1 MLGRTLLKH
10 RRISI
15 KSIVISLF
23 VLVTLITSSI
33 AIGLQYY
40 HSKEMAREQA
50 RTKYEMMAESVS
62 DAVTDVSDDAI
73 ITVKYLSHLGT
84 ILHSPSKDVILS
96 IFTNVL
102 KDNPSFYSAFIGTDK
117 NYAYIII
124 NLDSISDVRRKNN
137 ALKQDRWLVVE
148 RSADSD
154 GIKQY
159 DYFYDADF
167 NLRKKIQRKA
177 FYAPTLRSWYK
188 NAKRGSVFRSEP
200 YLFLPEEVT
209 GITYSTV
216 VPTDKGKVVVGV
228 DFTLSH
234 FNKLLQENNVS
245 DGSHNFLYL
254 PSGELVASS
263 EPSFG
268 QLPLPPSKPLVL
280 TPEEQKLIDDTRILR
295 VSNKDNWA
303 PIDFTISGRPAG
315 LIPDLLYMV
324 SQSTGL
330 EFDFFNS
337 VGSKGLRNAYS
348 NGVLDIL
355 TAVPDVPTNQNLGA
369 FSQPLF
375 KSPFAIAVADNQNY
389 ENLQD
394 LNGKRLALL
403 SNWSIISLIKEKYP
417 LIDIVTYSHVE
428 QALRAVSKG
437 EVDAFIDAQAVLSYV
452 SEQFMIND
460 LSYHALNIE
469 NDLTLS
475 LVLPPEKK
483 ALLNIINRAIASLTP
498 LQKQYLQQKW
508 LGTNAEV
515 NRTGV
520 VPYVELIDFAA
531 DEAYQNQL
539 IEMNSDDDDFFYYV
553 RDVRRGGHD
562 QIFFASIVPKS
573 SVYAASEEKIRTSIY
588 GSALLLLVLLPL
600 AGLCAKPIV
609 RPILQLREENK
620 KVKQHRYDDVS
631 VIPSRIKEIHEL
643 SASTYK
649 VAESLKEHEKRQE
662 EFVESFIQLIAQA
675 IDDKSPYTAGHCNR
689 VPEIA
694 LMFADEVEKSQQ
706 GQFAE
711 FRFNN
716 DAERREFRI
725 AAWLHDCG
733 KITTPEHIVD
743 KGTKLEANY
752 NRIHEVRMRFE
763 VLWRDAEVDYYQHI
777 IDNPEDQKQAMET
790 LNETQKQ
797 LQEDFAFIANAN
809 VGGEFMSDDHIAR
822 IREIADKTWLRHFDD
837 HLGLSPLEEL
847 KASVKSE
854 TLPVEEHLLSDKP
867 EHRIERI
874 NELHFDPA
882 FGIKVQVPELQYNL
896 GEIYNLTIKRGTLT
910 PEDRFKINE
919 HMISTI
925 KMLESLPFPDDLAR
939 VPRYASTHH
948 ETMKGTG
955 YPRRLSAE
963 DLSIPERILVI
974 ADIFEALTAADRP
987 YKKAKP
993 LSVAIDILYKM
1004 ALDEHIDMEL
1014 FKLFLSSGVYKQY
1027 AEKYLPAKQIDKV
1040 DIAKYLTPQNK
1051 ETSSV

>member
-1 MLGRTLLKH
+1 ML
-10 RRISI
+10 
-15 KSIVISLF
+15 
-23 VLVTLITSSI
+23 
-33 AIGLQYY
+33 
-40 HSKEMAREQA
+40 
-50 RTKYEMMAESVS
+50 AESVS

-73 ITVKYLSHLGT
+73 AAVKYLSHLGT
-84 ILHSPSKDVILS
+84 ILHSPSKDVIRS
-96 IFTNVL
+96 IFTSVL

-124 NLDSISDVRRKNN
+124 NLDSMSDVRRKNN
-137 ALKQDRWLVVE
+137 ALKQDRWLIIE

-154 GIKQY
+154 GMTQY
-159 DYFYDADF
+159 DSFYDANF
-167 NLRKKIQRKA
+167 NLRKKIKRKNV
-177 FYAPTLRSWYK
+177 FSPTLRSWYI
-188 NAKRGSVFRSEP
+188 NATRGSVFRTEP

-209 GITYSTV
+209 GITYSTA
-216 VPTDKGKVVVGV
+216 VPSNKGKVVVGI

-234 FNKLLQENNVS
+234 FNKLLQENSVS
-245 DGSHNFLYL
+245 DVSHNFLYL

-263 EPSFG
+263 EPSFR
-268 QLPLPPSKPLVL
+268 QQPLPKSKPLVL
-280 TPEEQKLIDDTRILR
+280 TPKEQKLIKNTPILR
-295 VSNKDNWA
+295 VSNKENWA

-324 SQSTGL
+324 GQSTGI
-330 EFDFFNS
+330 EFDFFNGT
-337 VGSKGLRNAYS
+337 GSQGLQQAYS

-355 TAVPDVPTNQNLGA
+355 TSVPDIPSNQGLGV
-369 FSQPLF
+369 FSKPLF
-375 KSPFAIAVADNQNY
+375 NSPFAIAVSDSKNY
-389 ENLQD
+389 EKLQD

-403 SNWSIISLIKEKYP
+403 SNWAIISLIKEKYP
-417 LIDIVTYSHVE
+417 LINVVTYSHVDE
-428 QALRAVSKG
+428 ALRAVSKG
-437 EVDAFIDAQAVLSYV
+437 EVDAFIDLEAVLSYV

-460 LSYHALNIE
+460 LTYHTLNTE
-469 NDLTLS
+469 NSFPLS

-483 ALLNIINRAIASLTP
+483 PLLDIINRAIESLTP
-498 LQKQYLQQKW
+498 QQQRYLQQKW
-508 LGTNAEV
+508 LNSDVEV
-515 NRTGV
+515 NRTGM
-520 VPYVELIDFAA
+520 VPYIELIDFAS
-531 DEAYQNQL
+531 DESHQNQL
-539 IEMNSDDDDFFYYV
+539 IEKNSNDDDFFYYV

-562 QIFFASIVPKS
+562 QIFFASIVPKA

-588 GSALLLLVLLPL
+588 TSALLLLVLLPL
-600 AGLCAKPIV
+600 AGFCAKPIV
-609 RPILQLREENK
+609 KPILLLREENK
-620 KVKQHRYDDVS
+620 KVKQRHYSDVTL
-631 VIPSRIKEIHEL
+631 IPTRIKEFHDL
-643 SASTYK
+643 SMSIYTA
-649 VAESLKEHEKRQE
+649 AESLQEHEKRQD

-694 LMFADEVEKSQQ
+694 LMFAREVEKSKQ
-706 GQFAE
+706 GQFAD
-711 FRFNN
+711 FRFKNA
-716 DAERREFRI
+716 AERREFKI

-733 KITTPEHIVD
+733 KITMPEHIVD

-763 VLWRDAEVDYYQHI
+763 VLWRDAELTYLQHI
-777 IDNPEDQKQAMET
+777 IDNPHEQEIALATLKQV
-790 LNETQKQ
+790 QKQ
-797 LQEDFAFIANAN
+797 LQDDFKFVANAN
-809 VGGEFMSDDHIAR
+809 VGGEFMSDEHIAR
-822 IREIADKTWLRHFDD
+822 IHEIANKTWLRHFDD

-847 KASVKSE
+847 KASVEPE
-854 TLPVEEHLLSDKP
+854 TLPVAEHLLSDKP

-910 PEDRFKINE
+910 AEDRFKINE

-955 YPRRLSAE
+955 YPRKLSAK
-963 DLSIPERILVI
+963 DLSTPERILVI

-993 LSVAIDILYKM
+993 LSVAIDILHKM

-1014 FKLFLSSGVYKQY
+1014 FKLFLSSGVYMQY
-1027 AEKYLPAKQIDKV
+1027 ADKFLPSKQIDKV
-1040 DIAKYLTPQNK
+1040 DIDKYLSN
-1051 ETSSV
+1051 

>member
-50 RTKYEMMAESVS
+50 RAKYQMMAESVS
-62 DAVTDVSDDAI
+62 DAVTDVGDDAI
-73 ITVKYLSHLGT
+73 TAVKYLSHLGA
-84 ILHSPSKDVILS
+84 ILNTPSKDVIRKVFTS
-96 IFTNVL
+96 IL
-102 KDNPSFYSAFIGTDK
+102 KDNPTFYSVFYATEN

-124 NLDSISDVRRKNN
+124 NLDSMSDVRRKNN
-137 ALKQDRWLVVE
+137 ALKQDRWLIIE

-154 GIKQY
+154 GMTQY
-159 DYFYDADF
+159 DSFYDANF
-167 NLRKKIQRKA
+167 NLRKKIKRKNV
-177 FYAPTLRSWYK
+177 FSPTLRSWYI
-188 NAKRGSVFRSEP
+188 NATRGSVFRTEP

-209 GITYSTV
+209 GITFSTE
-216 VPTDKGKVVVGV
+216 VPTSRGKEVVGI

-245 DGSHNFLYL
+245 DVSHNFIYL

-263 EPSFG
+263 EPSFR
-268 QLPLPPSKPLVL
+268 QQPLPKSEPLAL
-280 TPEEQKLIDDTRILR
+280 TAEEQKLISDTPVLR
-295 VSNKDNWA
+295 VSNQENWA

-324 SQSTGL
+324 GQSTGL
-330 EFDFFNS
+330 EFDFLNGTGEKS
-337 VGSKGLRNAYS
+337 LRQAYT

-355 TAVPDVPTNQNLGA
+355 TVVPDVPSNQDLGL
-369 FSQPLF
+369 FSQPIL
-375 KSPFAIAVADNQNY
+375 KSPFAIAVSDNKHY
-389 ENLQD
+389 EKLQD

-403 SNWSIISLIKEKYP
+403 SNWPIISLIKEKYP
-417 LIDIVTYSHVE
+417 LIDIVTYSHVDE
-428 QALRAVSKG
+428 ALKAVSKG
-437 EVDAFIDAQAVLSYV
+437 DVDAFIDAEAVLSYV
-452 SEQFMIND
+452 SEQFMINN

-469 NDLTLS
+469 YDLTLS

-498 LQKQYLQQKW
+498 QQKKYLHQKW
-508 LGTNAEV
+508 LGSDAEV
-515 NRTGV
+515 KHTGV
-520 VPYVELIDFAA
+520 VPYVELINFAA
-531 DEAYQNQL
+531 DEDYQNQL
-539 IEMNSDDDDFFYYV
+539 IEKNSNDDGYFYYV

-562 QIFFASIVPKS
+562 QIFFASMIPKE
-573 SVYAASEEKIRTSIY
+573 SVYAASEEKIRTSIFT
-588 GSALLLLVLLPL
+588 SALLLLVLLPL
-600 AGLCAKPIV
+600 AGFCAKPIV
-609 RPILQLREENK
+609 KPILLLREENK
-620 KVKQHRYDDVS
+620 KVKQRHYRDVA
-631 VIPSRIKEIHEL
+631 VIPTRIKEFHDL
-643 SASTYK
+643 SMSIYTA
-649 VAESLKEHEKRQE
+649 AESLQEHEKRQE

-752 NRIHEVRMRFE
+752 NRIHEIRMRFE
-763 VLWRDAEVDYYQHI
+763 VLWRDAELNYLQHI
-777 IDNPEDQKQAMET
+777 IDNPHEQEIALATLKQA
-790 LNETQKQ
+790 QKQ
-797 LQEDFAFIANAN
+797 LQDDYKFVANAN
-809 VGGEFMSDDHIAR
+809 VGGEFMSDEHIAR
-822 IREIADKTWLRHFDD
+822 IHEIANKTWLRHFDD

-847 KASVKSE
+847 SVSAKSE
-854 TLPVEEHLLSDKP
+854 TLPVEEHLLVDKP
-867 EHRIERI
+867 EHCIKRI
-874 NELHFDPA
+874 NELSFDPA
-882 FGIKVQVPELQYNL
+882 FGIKMQVPELQYNL

-910 PEDRFKINE
+910 AEDRFKINE

-955 YPRRLSAE
+955 YPRKLSAK
-963 DLSIPERILVI
+963 DLSTPERILVI
-974 ADIFEALTAADRP
+974 SDIFEALTAADRP

-993 LSVAIDILYKM
+993 LSVAIDILHKM
-1004 ALDEHIDMEL
+1004 ALDEHIDMDL
-1014 FKLFLSSGVYKQY
+1014 FKLFLSSGVYMQY
-1027 AEKYLPAKQIDKV
+1027 AEKFLPSKQIDEV
-1040 DIAKYLTPQNK
+1040 DIDKYLSN
-1051 ETSSV
+1051 

>member
-1 MLGRTLLKH
+1 MHGWTFFKN

-15 KSIVISLF
+15 KSIVIFLF
-23 VLVTLITSSI
+23 ILVALITSSI

-40 HSKEMAREQA
+40 HSKQMARDQA
-50 RTKYEMMAESVS
+50 KVKYQMLAESVS

-73 ITVKYLSHLGT
+73 AAVKYLSHLGT
-84 ILHSPSKDVILS
+84 ILHSPSKDVIRS
-96 IFTNVL
+96 IFTSVL

-124 NLDSISDVRRKNN
+124 NLDSMSDVRRKNN
-137 ALKQDRWLVVE
+137 ALKQDRWLIIE

-154 GIKQY
+154 GMTQY
-159 DYFYDADF
+159 DSFYDANF
-167 NLRKKIQRKA
+167 NLRKKIKRKNV
-177 FYAPTLRSWYK
+177 FSPTLRSWYI
-188 NAKRGSVFRSEP
+188 NATRGSVFRTEP

-209 GITYSTV
+209 GITYSTA
-216 VPTDKGKVVVGV
+216 VPSNKGKVVVGI

-234 FNKLLQENNVS
+234 FNKLLQENSVS
-245 DGSHNFLYL
+245 DVSHNFLYL

-263 EPSFG
+263 EPSFR
-268 QLPLPPSKPLVL
+268 QQPLPKSKPLVL
-280 TPEEQKLIDDTRILR
+280 TPKEQKLIKNTPILR
-295 VSNKDNWA
+295 VSNKENWA

-324 SQSTGL
+324 GQSTGI
-330 EFDFFNS
+330 EFDFFNGT
-337 VGSKGLRNAYS
+337 GSQGLQQAYS

-355 TAVPDVPTNQNLGA
+355 TSVPDIPSNQGLGV
-369 FSQPLF
+369 FSKPLF
-375 KSPFAIAVADNQNY
+375 NSPFAIAVSDSKNY
-389 ENLQD
+389 EKLQD

-403 SNWSIISLIKEKYP
+403 SNWAIISLIKEKYP
-417 LIDIVTYSHVE
+417 LINVVTYSHVDE
-428 QALRAVSKG
+428 ALRAVSKG
-437 EVDAFIDAQAVLSYV
+437 EVDAFIDLEAVLSYV

-460 LSYHALNIE
+460 LTYHTLNTE
-469 NDLTLS
+469 NSFPLS

-483 ALLNIINRAIASLTP
+483 PLLDIINRAIESLTP
-498 LQKQYLQQKW
+498 QQQRYLQQKW
-508 LGTNAEV
+508 LNSDVEV
-515 NRTGV
+515 NRTGM
-520 VPYVELIDFAA
+520 VPYIELIDFAS
-531 DEAYQNQL
+531 DESHQNQL
-539 IEMNSDDDDFFYYV
+539 IEKNSNDDDFFYYV

-562 QIFFASIVPKS
+562 QIFFASIVPKA

-588 GSALLLLVLLPL
+588 TSALLLLVLLPL
-600 AGLCAKPIV
+600 AGFCAKPIV
-609 RPILQLREENK
+609 KPILLLREENK
-620 KVKQHRYDDVS
+620 KVKQRHYSDVTL
-631 VIPSRIKEIHEL
+631 IPTRIKEFHDL
-643 SASTYK
+643 SMSIYTA
-649 VAESLKEHEKRQE
+649 AESLQEHEKRQD

-694 LMFADEVEKSQQ
+694 LMFAREVEKSKQ
-706 GQFAE
+706 GQFAD
-711 FRFNN
+711 FRFKNA
-716 DAERREFRI
+716 AERREFKI

-733 KITTPEHIVD
+733 KITMPEHIVD

-763 VLWRDAEVDYYQHI
+763 VLWRDAELTYLQHI
-777 IDNPEDQKQAMET
+777 IDNPHEQEIALATLKQV
-790 LNETQKQ
+790 QKQ
-797 LQEDFAFIANAN
+797 LQDDFKFVANAN
-809 VGGEFMSDDHIAR
+809 VGGEFMSDEHIAR
-822 IREIADKTWLRHFDD
+822 IHEIANKTWLRHFDD

-847 KASVKSE
+847 KASVEPE
-854 TLPVEEHLLSDKP
+854 TLPVAEHLLSDKP

-910 PEDRFKINE
+910 AEDRFKINE

-955 YPRRLSAE
+955 YPRKLSAK
-963 DLSIPERILVI
+963 DLSTPERILVI

-993 LSVAIDILYKM
+993 LSVAIDILHKM

-1014 FKLFLSSGVYKQY
+1014 FKLFLSSGVYMQY
-1027 AEKYLPAKQIDKV
+1027 ADKFLPSKQIDKV
-1040 DIAKYLTPQNK
+1040 DIDKYLSN
-1051 ETSSV
+1051 

>member
-1 MLGRTLLKH
+1 MLGRTLFKH

-50 RTKYEMMAESVS
+50 RTKYQMMAESVS
-62 DAVTDVSDDAI
+62 DAVTRVNDNAVS
-73 ITVKYLSHLGT
+73 TVKLLSHLGT
-84 ILHSPSKDVILS
+84 VLQSPSQEVIRG
-96 IFTNVL
+96 IFTKVL
-102 KDNPSFYSAFIGTDK
+102 KDNPSFYSVFLGNEN
-117 NYAYIII
+117 NYAYIVI
-124 NLDSISDVRRKNN
+124 NLDAMPEVRHKNN
-137 ALKQDRWLVVE
+137 ALKGDRWLVIE
-148 RSADSD
+148 RLSD
-154 GIKQY
+154 DNGGIQY
-159 DYFYDADF
+159 DHYYDKDF
-167 NLRKKIQRKA
+167 NLRKKVKRKNA
-177 FYAPTLRSWYK
+177 ITPTLRSWYK
-188 NAKRGSVFRSEP
+188 HAHNDVIYRSEP
-200 YLFLPEEVT
+200 YLFLPEEIT
-209 GITYSTV
+209 GITYSAM
-216 VPTDKGKVVVGV
+216 VPNNDEKIVVGI

-234 FNKLLQENNVS
+234 FNTILQDKNFNNDS
-245 DGSHNFLYL
+245 NIFLYL
-254 PSGELVASS
+254 NSGELIASS
-263 EPSFG
+263 ESSYSR
-268 QLPLPPSKPLVL
+268 LPIPKSIPLIL
-280 TPEEQKLIDDTRILR
+280 TPEEQALVDESPVLR
-295 VSNKDNWA
+295 VSNKENWA

-324 SQSTGL
+324 GQATGL
-330 EFDFFNS
+330 EFDFFNGVTGTS
-337 VGSKGLRNAYS
+337 LREAYK
-348 NGVLDIL
+348 NGALDIL
-355 TAVPDVPTNQNLGA
+355 TSVPNVPNNQELGI
-369 FSQPLF
+369 FSKSLF
-375 KSPFAIAVADNQNY
+375 ESPFAIAVLDNNDY
-389 ENLQD
+389 KSLQD
-394 LNGKRLALL
+394 LTGKRLALL
-403 SNWSIISLIKEKYP
+403 SNWSIINLVKEKYP
-417 LIDIVTYSHVE
+417 QIEVVTYDHVHN
-428 QALRAVSKG
+428 ALNAVSSG
-437 EVDAFIDAQAVLSYV
+437 EVDAFIDAKAVLNYV
-452 SEQFMIND
+452 AEQFMIKGLN
-460 LSYHALNIE
+460 YHDLNIE
-469 NDLTLS
+469 NSLTLS
-475 LVLPPEKK
+475 LVLSPEK
-483 ALLNIINRAIASLTP
+483 AGLLKIINRAIEALTP
-498 LQKQYLQQKW
+498 AQQYYLNQKW
-508 LGTNAEV
+508 LNPNAEV
-515 NRTGV
+515 NRSGI
-520 VPYVELIDFAA
+520 VPYSELIEFTD
-531 DEAYQNQL
+531 DITMQNKL
-539 IEMNSDDDDFFYYV
+539 IESYKDSDEVFYYV

-562 QIFFASIVPKS
+562 QIFFAAMVPKA
-573 SVYAASEEKIRTSIY
+573 SVYGISEEKIRTSIY
-588 GSALLLLVLLPL
+588 VSALLLLLLLPL
-600 AGLCAKPIV
+600 AALCAKPIV
-609 RPILQLREENK
+609 KPILLLRAENK
-620 KVKQHRYDDVS
+620 KVKQHRYNDVT
-631 VIPSRIKEIHEL
+631 VIPTHIKEIYEL
-643 SASTYK
+643 STSTYQ
-649 VAESLKEHEKRQE
+649 VAESLKEHEKRQD

-874 NELHFDPA
+874 NELNFDPA

-910 PEDRFKINE
+910 PEDRFRINE

-993 LSVAIDILYKM
+993 LSVAIDILHKM